1 MTTTTTTPTN
11 IVADAV
17 ALVASRLGALSDGE
31 RAAFEREMDVSAEEH
46 FRFQQ
51 AQAQAH
57 AGGYLSTDEAMIVYA
72 ALGEYGSSRNGG
84 WAAGTDL
91 ATKVAV
97 TLMMPSLVV
106 GRRPRP
112 AVAS

>member
-1 MTTTTTTPTN
+1 MTTTTTPTN

-17 ALVASRLGALSDGE
+17 ALVTAKLANLSDDD
-31 RAAFEREMDVSAEEH
+31 RAVFDKQMDVTAEEH
-46 FRFQQ
+46 FRYQQ

-97 TLMMPSLVV
+97 TLMMPSLIV
-106 GRRPRP
+106 GRRPRR